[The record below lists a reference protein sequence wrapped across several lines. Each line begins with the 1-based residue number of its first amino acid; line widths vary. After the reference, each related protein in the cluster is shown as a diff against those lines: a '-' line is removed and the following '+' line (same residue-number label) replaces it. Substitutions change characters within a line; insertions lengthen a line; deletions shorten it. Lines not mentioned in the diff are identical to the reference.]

1 MSNTNYNFEQLKQ
14 QLHENF
20 TRGKSPEDVAYAE
33 KRFTHTLGVV
43 ETAEKLA
50 KMYGADVEKARVAA
64 LLHDCA
70 KFYKYEDFARK
81 HDIKLDYDIL
91 KHLKVIHS
99 FLGVFVA
106 KIEYGIEDEEI
117 LGAIKY
123 HTTGKPDMTV
133 LEKIVYLADAIEPGR
148 EEYGY
153 LEEGRKLACED
164 LDKAVGFILERTIKY
179 VEERKLKLCY
189 LTKEAYEWYSK
200 K

>member
-1 MSNTNYNFEQLKQ
+1 MSNINYNFEQLKQ
-14 QLHENF
+14 QLHKNF
-20 TRGKSPEDVAYAE
+20 TSGKTPKDAAYAE

-50 KMYGADVEKARVAA
+50 KIYGVDVEKARIAA

-70 KFYKYEDFARK
+70 KFHKYNDFSRK
-81 HDIKLDYDIL
+81 HGIKLDEEIL
-91 KHLKVIHS
+91 KYPKVIHS

-106 KIEYGIEDEEI
+106 KVEYGIEDVEI
-117 LGAIKY
+117 LNAIKY

-148 EEYGY
+148 EEYEY
-153 LEEGRKLACED
+153 LIEGRKLANED
-164 LDKAVGFILERTIKY
+164 LDKAVAFILERTIKY
-179 VEERKLKLCY
+179 VKERKLELCY
-189 LTKEAYEWYSK
+189 LTEDAYEWYRK